1 MIAAL
6 AVLLAQL
13 PSGVQGVVDQGVLV
27 IRADT
32 IEVGRETFRLVTQ
45 RLAAGTTGWLL
56 DASARWT
63 GGGRVVVYAPVLE
76 IGQDSSTQALS
87 FDVRGGL
94 APQRITGQ
102 PGRDR
107 FTLRYLSV
115 GVERARELPADSQT
129 VIVDDSVFAP
139 FLLVA
144 WRARTAAQT
153 MTAVYPRTATRVT
166 LQARDLGSEATT
178 LNRDPATLRHII
190 VTGGRDGP
198 VHLWLG
204 SKDRLMKIEVPDRKL
219 VVERLPG

>member
-6 AVLLAQL
+6 AILLAQA
-13 PSGVQGVVDQGVLV
+13 PTGGQGVVDQGVLV

-32 IEVGRETFRLVTQ
+32 MEVGRETFRLVEQ
-45 RLAAGTTGWLL
+45 RLSAGSTGWLL

-63 GGGRVVVYAPVLE
+63 GGGRVVLYRPVLE
-76 IGQDSSTQALS
+76 IGPDSTTQALS
-87 FDVRGGL
+87 FDVRGGP
-94 APQRITGQ
+94 APMRITGR

-107 FTLRYLSV
+107 FTLRYVSV

-129 VIVDDSVFAP
+129 VVIDDSVFSP

-144 WRARTAAQT
+144 WRARTAVQT
-153 MTAVYPRTATRVT
+153 LTAVYPRTATRVT
-166 LQARDLGSEATT
+166 LQTRDLGPEATT
-178 LNRDPATLRHII
+178 LNRDPATLRHVV

-204 SKDRLMKIEVPDRKL
+204 SKDRLMKVEVPDKKL
-219 VVERLPG
+219 VAERLPG

>member
-6 AVLLAQL
+6 ALLFAQA
-13 PSGVQGVVDQGVLV
+13 PAGVQGVVDQGVLV

-32 IEVGRETFRLVTQ
+32 MEVGRETFRLVAQ
-45 RLAAGTTGWLL
+45 RLAAGNTGWLL

-76 IGQDSSTQALS
+76 IGQDSTIQALA
-87 FDVRGGL
+87 FDVRGGP
-94 APQRITGQ
+94 APLRITGQ
-102 PGRDR
+102 PHRDR
-107 FTLRYLSV
+107 FTLRYVSV

-129 VIVDDSVFAP
+129 VVVDDSVFTP
-139 FLLVA
+139 LLFVA
-144 WRARTAAQT
+144 WRASTAGRTI
-153 MTAVYPRTATRVT
+153 TAVYPRSATRVT
-166 LQARDLGSEATT
+166 FEARDMGSEATT

-198 VHLWLG
+198 IHLWLG
-204 SKDRLMKIEVPDRKL
+204 AKDRLMKVEVPERKL